1 MLMALA
7 GCLPS
12 GPSKGDDPKPIRQIA
27 LLEGRVQVTTPQGY
41 CLDPAS
47 LRNHARAGFAL
58 IAGCDG
64 LMGLPSGTLVAPA
77 ILTVSALLPR
87 DGAPDPQQMLNALD
101 QATILSK
108 STQNGLLLVQV
119 EDPDLVPEGSPARH
133 WRAAMVQGDAL
144 LTLAAYGSQIS
155 EAQGKALLIDLARN
169 IRTTQGTGKKP

>member
-1 MLMALA
+1 MALA

-12 GPSKGDDPKPIRQIA
+12 APSKADDPKPTRQTA
-27 LLEGRVQVTTPQGY
+27 LLEGRVQIAAPQGY

-47 LRNHARAGFAL
+47 LRNHARAGFVL

-64 LMGLPSGTLVAPA
+64 LMGLPSGTLVPPA

-101 QATILSK
+101 QAAILSK
-108 STQNGLLLVQV
+108 SMQNGLLLVQI

-144 LTLAAYGSQIS
+144 LTLAAYGAQIT
-155 EAQGKALLIDLARN
+155 EAQGKALLVELAGN
-169 IRTTQGTGKKP
+169 IRAASGTGKKP